1 MEKTEQRAAIISEVE
16 KGEINW
22 AEYLDYT
29 MFFEPAEL
37 NNISQELFKKDFE
50 KTK

>member
-1 MEKTEQRAAIISEVE
+1 MEKTEQRIRTISNLIE
-16 KGEINW
+16 KNINR

-29 MFFEPAEL
+29 KNFEPAEI

-50 KTK
+50 SR